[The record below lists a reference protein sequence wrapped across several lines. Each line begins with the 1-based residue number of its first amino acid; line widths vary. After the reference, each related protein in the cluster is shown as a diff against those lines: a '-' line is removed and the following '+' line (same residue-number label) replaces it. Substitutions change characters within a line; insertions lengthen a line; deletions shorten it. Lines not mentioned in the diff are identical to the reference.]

1 MLDWRIPDFAIPSDF
16 KREKHP
22 KSDFLRLSPE
32 PKTPAQVGSG
42 RHQTY
47 FPHGR
52 PTDQKSSTGSLRT
65 YTMIS
70 NCEFLQYSAS
80 LIIILILAKRKTTCS
95 AYYLLCEESMQSWPD
110 YWMGWQPCEEK
121 VSPST
126 ISSCCSR
133 VLPAAATNHNLEKYI
148 LKFKQIHLAM
158 WTNIFGKKGRT
169 SVSLHEH
176 LLLLGFTRCC
186 NKSQFGK
193 IHFEI

>member
-52 PTDQKSSTGSLRT
+52 PTDQKSSIGSLQT

-70 NCEFLQYSAS
+70 NCEYMQFSAS
-80 LIIILILAKRKTTCS
+80 LIIILLILAKRKTACS
-95 AYYLLCEESMQSWPD
+95 AYYCVRN
-110 YWMGWQPCEEK
+110 PCSHGLNSEW
-121 VSPST
+121 VGNP
-126 ISSCCSR
+126 
-133 VLPAAATNHNLEKYI
+133 
-148 LKFKQIHLAM
+148 
-158 WTNIFGKKGRT
+158 GKKNCLPPLSAAVAPGFYR
-169 SVSLHEH
+169 
-176 LLLLGFTRCC
+176 LLQRITIWKNTF
-186 NKSQFGK
+186 
-193 IHFEI
+193 